1 MNFKA
6 KLIASAIFALS
17 LVVSACSPPEGL
29 EPIQP
34 SEIRTYKS
42 TGVIKKLDAE
52 SGRVT
57 IDHEDI
63 PGYMAAMEMTETVKE
78 RSSLSG
84 IKVGDKVDFEIE
96 RTGAAILIS
105 KITKIGEVAV
115 ISGIEVYK
123 TSCSECHGENGAGT
137 KKGISLISGHA
148 LHHSRAEHIKQ
159 VTDGK
164 RDKMPAFRD
173 KLTPEQIDAVVEY
186 IRSSLQKKDAAAVEH
201 KH

>member
-1 MNFKA
+1 MNIKG
-6 KLIASAIFALS
+6 KLITLTVFVASLI
-17 LVVSACSPPEGL
+17 VSACSAPEGL
-29 EPIQP
+29 KPIQP

-42 TGVIKKLDAE
+42 TGVIKKVDAE
-52 SGRVT
+52 TGKLT
-57 IDHEDI
+57 LDHEDI
-63 PGYMAAMEMTETVKE
+63 PGYMAAMEMTESVKD

-84 IKVGDKVDFEIE
+84 VKVGDRVDFEIE
-96 RTGAAILIS
+96 RTGASIIIS

-115 ISGIEVYK
+115 VSGLEVYK
-123 TSCSECHGENGAGT
+123 TNCSECHGENGTGT

-173 KLTPEQIDAVVEY
+173 KLSPGQIDAVVEY
-186 IRSSLQKKDAAAVEH
+186 IREDLQKGAGGGEH